1 LGQKQ
6 NREDK
11 NMKQTFKF
19 TKHILV
25 MVMVGL
31 MLGVGLPMAT
41 ASKNAPVRMVPQNFS
56 ALADTVSP
64 AVVHIRVE
72 KTVKGGGAAFHQF
85 GQSPFGIPDQFKDFF
100 GRNFEQQRPPEFKQP
115 GQGSGFI
122 IDKSGYI
129 VTNNHVVDGADTIK
143 VVVNDDSEYDAKIV
157 GRDPVTDIAL
167 IKIEAKGNLPTVP
180 LGSSANLK
188 VGEWVAAIGSPFG
201 LEHTVTAGIVSAKGR
216 VIGSGP
222 YDDFIQT
229 DASIN
234 PGNSGGPLIDMHGEV
249 VGINTMIIAGGNG
262 IGFAIPIDQAKDII
276 AQLKSSGEVTRGWLG
291 VTIQDLKSDMAQ
303 YYGLKSN
310 SGALVAS
317 VVPGDPADRAGIQPK
332 DIITQVDG
340 KKITTSRDLTALA
353 AKLNVG
359 DTARVT
365 VLRDGHSKTLNVKVG
380 KRPLTMAAISEN
392 QQQEK
397 EGEYGFEVTQL
408 TPQVAQRYN
417 IEETAGV
424 IVVNVDPN
432 SKAQAAGIEQ
442 GDLIIEVNH
451 KNVASVKDFK
461 NLIDHHKK
469 GEGINLLVKRMNA
482 GLMLIHLA

>member
-1 LGQKQ
+1 
-6 NREDK
+6 
-11 NMKQTFKF
+11 MKQTFKF
-19 TKHILV
+19 TKYIVV

-31 MLGVGLPMAT
+31 MLGSGLPMAT

-72 KTVKGGGAAFHQF
+72 KTVKGGGPAFHQF
-85 GQSPFGIPDQFKDFF
+85 GQNPFGGNERFKDFF
-100 GRNFEQQRPPEFKQP
+100 GRNFGPQRQPEFKQP
-115 GQGSGFI
+115 SQGSGFI

-129 VTNNHVVDGADTIK
+129 VTNNHVVEGADTIK
-143 VVVNDDSEYDAKIV
+143 VILKDDTEYDAEIV

-167 IKIEAKGNLPTVP
+167 IKVEAKGNLPAVP
-180 LGSSANLK
+180 MGSSDALK

-234 PGNSGGPLIDMHGEV
+234 PGNSGGPLINMRGEI

-262 IGFAIPIDQAKDII
+262 IGFAIPINLAKDII

-291 VTIQDLKSDMAQ
+291 VTIQDLKGDLAE
-303 YYGLKSN
+303 YYGLKDK
-310 SGALVAS
+310 SGVLVAS

-332 DIITQVDG
+332 DIIMEVDG
-340 KKITTSRDLTALA
+340 KKLTTSRDLTSLA
-353 AKLNVG
+353 AKLGVG
-359 DTARVT
+359 DTARVK
-365 VLRDGHSKTLNVKVG
+365 VLRDGRQKDLDVKVG
-380 KRPLTMAAISEN
+380 KRPLTVAAASDP
-392 QQQEK
+392 QQKEK
-397 EGEYGFEVTQL
+397 EGEYGFQVTEL

-417 IEETAGV
+417 IKETTGV
-424 IVVNVDPN
+424 IVIGVEPN
-432 SKAQAAGIEQ
+432 SKAQAAGIQQ
-442 GDLIIEVNH
+442 GDLIIEVNR

-461 NLIDHHKK
+461 NLIEQHKK
-469 GEGINLLVKRMNA
+469 GDGINLLVKRMNG
-482 GLMLIHLA
+482 GLMVIHLA